1 MQKMPNF
8 FTTLMKVTLQIP
20 ITKDSQASF
29 HTTQA
34 HPTPIS
40 ITPTTFKVNM
50 QRPNKLSILEVLMCS
65 MSRLSLHSSHTR
77 IHTKLAITM
86 KIRFSMAI
94 RMSMEALPTTHM
106 MVLTIITSTQST
118 ISTISLLSM
127 GSHCR
132 CQTLTPSQSIPTTIQ
147 RI

>member
-1 MQKMPNF
+1 MQKTPNF
-8 FTTLMKVTLQIP
+8 FTTLMKVTLQIL

-29 HTTQA
+29 RTTQA
-34 HPTPIS
+34 HPTPINT
-40 ITPTTFKVNM
+40 TPTTFKVNM

-65 MSRLSLHSSHTR
+65 MSRLSLHSSHMR
-77 IHTKLAITM
+77 LAITM